1 MRSVAVWVAAGIII
15 LGAAVG
21 KPLTAQPAKEDA
33 AKGGVQRSREER
45 PFGGPPPMQRGV
57 HMGKTCR
64 TPTIR
69 CTVDP
74 PKAIGAKCTC
84 LDEGRRVHGKVAR

>member
-1 MRSVAVWVAAGIII
+1 MRSVAVLVAAGIII

-21 KPLTAQPAKEDA
+21 KPPMAQPAKEDT
-33 AKGGVQRSREER
+33 AKSGAQRSREER

-64 TPTIR
+64 TPTIT
-69 CTVDP
+69 CTIDP
-74 PKAIGAKCTC
+74 AKAIGAKCTC
-84 LDEGRRVHGKVAR
+84 RVEGRRVHGKVAR